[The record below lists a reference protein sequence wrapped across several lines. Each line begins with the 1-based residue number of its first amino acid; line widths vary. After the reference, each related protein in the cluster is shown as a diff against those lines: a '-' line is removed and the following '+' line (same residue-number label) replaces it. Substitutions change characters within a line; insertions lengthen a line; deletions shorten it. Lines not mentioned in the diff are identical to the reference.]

1 MGFVPLGVYL
11 DLNGTGP
18 VPVDSQRV
26 NRKVRSG
33 RSGHTAARAIGL
45 WELSCRSLE
54 PNQQHAMARRFLDR
68 EWTGLDEQ
76 SPEPPLRP
84 LVERLAA
91 GRR

>member
-33 RSGHTAARAIGL
+33 RSGQV
-45 WELSCRSLE
+45 S
-54 PNQQHAMARRFLDR
+54 RFLIGQAVDAR
-68 EWTGLDEQ
+68 WPCQ
-76 SPEPPLRP
+76 
-84 LVERLAA
+84 
-91 GRR
+91 